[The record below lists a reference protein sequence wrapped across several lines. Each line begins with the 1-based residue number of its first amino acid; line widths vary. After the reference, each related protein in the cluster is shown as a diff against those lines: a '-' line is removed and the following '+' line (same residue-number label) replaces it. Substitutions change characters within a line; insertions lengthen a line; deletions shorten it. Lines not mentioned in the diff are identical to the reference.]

1 MKYLSPHSEAN
12 EVNIDTFSLMY
23 FADHLSIKN
32 FTDFILFFILLSC
45 LCIINILYSV
55 WWFFCRVLFI
65 IFFVYYVFLKINRIS
80 LDYVRKNQTKDTVSY
95 YIKKERKNK
104 TRKSRRYAEIH
115 VFQDHFFKKWIA
127 LRHALGEYVYKIS
140 GLYCIWMCDIWIHTC
155 RNMQAIIGC
164 L

>member
-115 VFQDHFFKKWIA
+115 VTRQFSEARA
-127 LRHALGEYVYKIS
+127 LRVFFERSLHKWYRGICVSNFRFL
-140 GLYCIWMCDIWIHTC
+140 LFLD
-155 RNMQAIIGC
+155 
-164 L
+164 